1 LAISVTGISART
13 GNTLLSMGRTRRP
26 GQETDETV
34 ETGLGGSGTARISS
48 ALLTVAVVLTAL
60 NLRPAITSV
69 GPLLDEVRGSLGA
82 SETWAGLLT
91 TIPVLCFAVAGPVA
105 PALAR
110 RAGMG
115 TAIGA
120 ALAVLA
126 CGLVV
131 RALGGSPVVLG
142 GTLIAAAGIA
152 FIAVL
157 MPVVVKGS
165 YPTRIGLMTGIYTA
179 ALQFGAV
186 LGFALTPP
194 LDVAFGAWRPALAVW
209 AVLAVLALLV
219 WLIAARKGRATPA
232 AVPGDA
238 DRSLLRSPLAW
249 VVTVFFGLQALIAF
263 VMIGWLPQVL
273 MDAGVSRGDAG
284 LLLALL
290 ALIAL
295 PISLLVPPLAGRQ
308 NSQGGWIVG
317 LGVCG
322 LAGLSGLLLA
332 PGAVPL
338 LWVVLLGLG
347 MSVFSLALTTI
358 ALRARTS
365 GDTAKLSGMAQGFGY
380 LIAGAGPFLF
390 GLLREVTGGWTVPFL
405 MLIGVLLVQIVA
417 GALAGRPRYV

>member
-1 LAISVTGISART
+1 
-13 GNTLLSMGRTRRP
+13 
-26 GQETDETV
+26 V
-34 ETGLGGSGTARISS
+34 ETGLRGSGTARTTS

-91 TIPVLCFAVAGPVA
+91 TIPVLCFAVAGPAA

-131 RALGGSPVVLG
+131 RALGGSLVVLG

-209 AVLAVLALLV
+209 AVLAVLALVV
-219 WLIAARKGRATPA
+219 WLIAVRKGRATPA
-232 AVPGDA
+232 AVPDDT

-249 VVTVFFGLQALIAF
+249 IVTVFFGLQALIAF
-263 VMIGWLPQVL
+263 VVIGWLPQVL
-273 MDAGVSRGDAG
+273 MDAGASRGDAG

-290 ALIAL
+290 SLIAL
-295 PISLLVPPLAGRQ
+295 PISLLVPPLAGRR
-308 NSQGGWIVG
+308 SSEGRWIVS

-332 PGAVPL
+332 PGAAPL
-338 LWVVLLGLG
+338 LWVLLLGLG

-390 GLLREVTGGWTVPFL
+390 GLLRDATGAWTVPFL
-405 MLIGVLLVQIVA
+405 MLIGVLLVQIAA
-417 GALAGRPRYV
+417 GTLAARPRYV

>member
-1 LAISVTGISART
+1 MPAENHMSPPTT
-13 GNTLLSMGRTRRP
+13 TRRP
-26 GQETDETV
+26 GRETALETAL
-34 ETGLGGSGTARISS
+34 ETGLRNSRTGRVADG
-48 ALLTVAVVLTAL
+48 LLMVAVVLTAL
-60 NLRPAITSV
+60 NLRPAITSI

-91 TIPVLCFAVAGPVA
+91 TIPVLCFAVAGPAA
-105 PALAR
+105 PTLAR
-110 RAGMG
+110 RAGM
-115 TAIGA
+115 TTTIGA

-131 RALGGSPVVLG
+131 RPLDGSLMVLA
-142 GTLIAAAGIA
+142 GTLIAAVGIA

-165 YPTRIGLMTGIYTA
+165 YPNRIGLMTGIYTA
-179 ALQFGAV
+179 ALQFGSV
-186 LGFALTPP
+186 LGFALAPP
-194 LDVAFGAWRPALAVW
+194 LNVAFGAWRPALAVW

-219 WLIAARKGRATPA
+219 WLGAAKKSNVTLAATPA
-232 AVPGDA
+232 DA
-238 DRSLLRSPLAW
+238 DRSLLASPLAW
-249 VVTVFFGLQALIAF
+249 IVTVFFGLQALIAF
-263 VMIGWLPQVL
+263 VVIGWLPQVL

-284 LLLALL
+284 LLMALL
-290 ALIAL
+290 SLIAL

-308 NSQGGWIVG
+308 NSQAGWIVG

-322 LAGLSGLLLA
+322 LAGLTGLLLA
-332 PGAVPL
+332 PGAAPL

-380 LIAGAGPFLF
+380 LIAAAGPFLF
-390 GLLREVTGGWTVPFL
+390 GLLRDMTGNWTVPFL
-405 MLIGVLLVQIVA
+405 MLIGVLLVQIGA

>member
-1 LAISVTGISART
+1 
-13 GNTLLSMGRTRRP
+13 
-26 GQETDETV
+26 
-34 ETGLGGSGTARISS
+34 
-48 ALLTVAVVLTAL
+48 
-60 NLRPAITSV
+60 
-69 GPLLDEVRGSLGA
+69 
-82 SETWAGLLT
+82 
-91 TIPVLCFAVAGPVA
+91 
-105 PALAR
+105 
-110 RAGMG
+110 MG

-131 RALGGSPVVLG
+131 RALGGSLVVLG

-209 AVLAVLALLV
+209 AVLAVLALVV
-219 WLIAARKGRATPA
+219 WLIAVRKGRATPA
-232 AVPGDA
+232 AVPDDT

-249 VVTVFFGLQALIAF
+249 IVTVFFGLQALIAF
-263 VMIGWLPQVL
+263 VVIGWLPQVL
-273 MDAGVSRGDAG
+273 MDAGASRGDAG

-290 ALIAL
+290 SLIAL
-295 PISLLVPPLAGRQ
+295 PISLLVPPLAGRR
-308 NSQGGWIVG
+308 SSEGRWIVS

-332 PGAVPL
+332 PGAAPL
-338 LWVVLLGLG
+338 LWVLLLGLG

-390 GLLREVTGGWTVPFL
+390 GLLRDATGAWTVPFL
-405 MLIGVLLVQIVA
+405 MLIGVLLVQIAA
-417 GALAGRPRYV
+417 GTLAARPRYV